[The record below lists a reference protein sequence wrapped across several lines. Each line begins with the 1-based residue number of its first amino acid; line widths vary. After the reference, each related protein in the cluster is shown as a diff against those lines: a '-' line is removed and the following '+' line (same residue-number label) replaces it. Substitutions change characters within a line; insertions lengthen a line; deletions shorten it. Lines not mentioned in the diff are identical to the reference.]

1 MKSLLVVKNCGRA
14 WHTGQVSESMVSPC
28 HLKPPSLCSVRS
40 FFFFSEKHICV
51 SEYLTVE
58 LNIQFLSFYEKII
71 INLLSGQT
79 LEVVEE
85 KAHATVIR
93 AA

>member
-1 MKSLLVVKNCGRA
+1 MKSLLVVKNYGRA

-28 HLKPPSLCSVRS
+28 HLEPPSLCSVRS

-51 SEYLTVE
+51 SEYLTVK

-71 INLLSGQT
+71 TNLLSGQT